1 MRQNIAIFLFM
12 ASSTLCLQSQNI
24 KKVYFDVFEKELKE
38 DISNTYIVNFWATW
52 CKPCVEELPEFE
64 KLSEH
69 YKNSNVKVILMNLD
83 YTSKLESLV
92 LPLLKRKNI
101 KSIVYHLLD
110 TDPNLWIDRVE
121 KKWGGA
127 LPATIIF
134 KPGMKSIYF
143 TEGKITFEEI
153 SNFLN
158 TQN

>member
-1 MRQNIAIFLFM
+1 MRFGLLVCILLAFSHQN
-12 ASSTLCLQSQNI
+12 LQAQQVRKINF
-24 KKVYFDVFEKELKE
+24 VDFEKELKA
-38 DISNTYIVNFWATW
+38 DATNTYIVNFWATW

-64 KLSEH
+64 KLNEQ
-69 YKNSNVKVILMNLD
+69 YKNSQVKVILVNLD

-92 LPLLKRKNI
+92 LPLLQRKNI
-101 KSIVYHLLD
+101 KSSVYHLLD

-134 KPGMKSIYF
+134 QPGMKSIYF
-143 TEGKITFEEI
+143 TEGKITFDEI
-153 SNFLN
+153 STFIN

>member
-1 MRQNIAIFLFM
+1 MYQYIVIFFLIV
-12 ASSTLCLQSQNI
+12 SSALGLQSQNI
-24 KKVYFDVFEKELKE
+24 RKVNFDVFEKELKE

-64 KLSEH
+64 KLTEH
-69 YKNSNVKVILMNLD
+69 YSHSNVKVILVNLD

-92 LPLLKRKNI
+92 VPLLQRKNI
-101 KSIVYHLLD
+101 KSSVYHLLD

-127 LPATIIF
+127 LPATIIY
-134 KPGMKSIYF
+134 KSGMKTIYF
-143 TEGKITFEEI
+143 TEGKITFDEI